1 MEEAVNYIGP
11 SQLIGLGGTDTF
23 VDVRAKQFN
32 DAAGIWGLTILN
44 KGRGQENVHYARMSG
59 AYAAKLI
66 QYWRSE
72 ASRYYKRG
80 INEALNNIFG
90 SEAHRLSWERAV
102 DTLNGPAAS
111 TYLSQALFMGA
122 AVLPDESTKAI
133 WDLVDP
139 VAIGLG
145 AVRDTPSQWD
155 MIVASVVES
164 ARDLAATK
172 PFQVALDIVT
182 AAKWLGIGLIAY
194 VGYDALRK
202 R

>member
-1 MEEAVNYIGP
+1 MNYIGAP
-11 SQLIGLGGTDTF
+11 QFLDLGGTDTF

-32 DAAGIWGLTILN
+32 DAAKIWGLTVIG

-72 ASRYYKRG
+72 ASRYYTRG
-80 INEALNNIFG
+80 INDALISLFG
-90 SEAHRLSWERAV
+90 SAAQRLSWERAV
-102 DTLNGPAAS
+102 DNLNGAAAS
-111 TYLSQALFMGA
+111 TYLSQALFLGS
-122 AVLPDESTKAI
+122 AVPPDASIKAI

-145 AVRDTPSQWD
+145 AIKDTPSQWD
-155 MIVASVVES
+155 MLVEAIEES
-164 ARDLAATK
+164 ARELAATK
-172 PFQVALDIVT
+172 PFQIAGNIVT
-182 AAKWLGIGLIAY
+182 AAKWLGIGLIVY
-194 VGYDALRK
+194 VGYDAMRK